1 MISGALNLGD
11 TEETMNRS
19 AIEKAANLDFWSSS
33 VVPEPLGGGITNT
46 NFVVQDRGERFV
58 VRIGD
63 DIPVHGVMRFNE
75 IAAARA
81 AHAAGIS
88 PEVVYGAEGVFVMKF
103 IEGRTLT
110 EQDVCNPN
118 TLERILPLL
127 RACHHEI
134 PKYFKG
140 PALVFWPF
148 HVCRNYIL
156 SAREGNSRRMG
167 LLRRFGDMNDVLET
181 EIGEIKLVF
190 GHNDLLAANFIDD
203 GKRLW
208 LLDWDYAG
216 YNTELFDLA
225 NLSSNNAFSTE
236 LDNILLEGYYQQP
249 ETERLRRRFTAMKC
263 VSLLRETLW
272 SIASEIH
279 SSLDFDYESYTE
291 KNIARLEQAYE
302 VYRKSTRMREQPSK

>member
-1 MISGALNLGD
+1 
-11 TEETMNRS
+11 MNFS
-19 AIEKAANLDFWSSS
+19 AIEKAANLDCWSSS

-46 NFVVQDRGERFV
+46 NFVVRDRGERFV

-88 PEVVYGAEGVFVMKF
+88 PEVVYSAEGVFVMRF

-110 EQDVCNPN
+110 EQDVCKPN
-118 TLERILPLL
+118 YLERILPLL
-127 RACHHEI
+127 RACHTEI

-148 HVCRNYIL
+148 HVCRNYI
-156 SAREGNSRRMG
+156 STAREGNTRLMG
-167 LLRRFGDMNDVLET
+167 LLPRFEDMNEVLET
-181 EIGEIKLVF
+181 TIGEIKLVF

-203 GKRLW
+203 GERLW

-216 YNTELFDLA
+216 YNAELFDLA
-225 NLSSNNAFSTE
+225 NLSSNNAFSAE
-236 LDNILLEGYYQQP
+236 LDNRLLEGYYQQSS
-249 ETERLRRRFTAMKC
+249 TEKLRKSFTAMKC
-263 VSLLRETLW
+263 ISLLRETLW
-272 SIASEIH
+272 SIVSEIH
-279 SSLDFDYESYTE
+279 SAIDFDYESYTD

-302 VYRKSTRMREQPSK
+302 TLSKSTRMR